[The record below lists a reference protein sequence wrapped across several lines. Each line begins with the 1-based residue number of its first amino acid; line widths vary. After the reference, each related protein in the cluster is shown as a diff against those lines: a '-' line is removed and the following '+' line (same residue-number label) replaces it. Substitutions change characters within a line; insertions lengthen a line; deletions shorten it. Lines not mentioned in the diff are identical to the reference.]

1 MKNLELSIKI
11 YLLDFTDIKMDGGD
25 KMTGEVFFTSP
36 QKEFTNLL
44 YKVKKEFNLSVSV
57 CESTFDDAVQIA
69 RDMISQDPNRISI
82 LGSGGA
88 TLNLLRKDIGPLP
101 FVSIY
106 PTEYDLI
113 LALQKAKK
121 MKCKVGVFSGETEK
135 FSIITT
141 LCTILNLPAKV
152 YIYHDWQ
159 DLLIKIKQARQDGVE
174 VVVGA
179 GEKIASVV
187 YLNGMDYISVL
198 GGENTIRKAFENA
211 RAISNFQL
219 SERIASSQVKT
230 ITAYSHEGMIAI
242 DDKKR
247 FTIFNHVAE
256 PIFGLNEQEVL
267 GKSLDE
273 LSHFKYLVKLF
284 DQHEKRLGFLYK
296 MPKGDLLVN
305 RIPSFDKRQ
314 NLSSIFITFKEVAK
328 KQEEGKASRDIIEK
342 GLIAKYS
349 FKDIFHVNP
358 GMAAVI
364 QKAKKYANTDGIVLI
379 RGESGTGKELLAQSL
394 HNGHLLRGK
403 CPFVAVNC
411 ASLDDNLLRSELFGY
426 SEGSFTGAS
435 KGGKAGL
442 FEIAQGGTVFLD
454 EIGKMKLDLQANLLR
469 VLQEKEVRRIGSD
482 RVIPVDVRVIA
493 ASNEDLEALVRKGAF
508 REDLYFRLNVLKL
521 TLPPLRE
528 RKDDIPCLI
537 KFFVEKLTDKY
548 NKPNFELSEL
558 ILNKIAK
565 QEWYGNI
572 RQLQNFVERSVILA
586 DSESEWEDTVLEL
599 LAEEERVQVLNQIN
613 EETADNKINVRIST
627 LEEMN
632 AQIIQSVRARTSL
645 NNTELAMKLGISRP
659 TLLKMLNRNLSAF
672 SVEL

>member
-1 MKNLELSIKI
+1 
-11 YLLDFTDIKMDGGD
+11 
-25 KMTGEVFFTSP
+25 MTGEVFFTSP

-44 YKVKKEFNLSVSV
+44 YKVKKEFNLSISL

-69 RDMISQDPNRISI
+69 RDMISQNPNRISV

-88 TLNLLRKDIGPLP
+88 TLNLLRKDIGQLP

-113 LALQKAKK
+113 LVLQKAKK
-121 MKCKVGVFSGETEK
+121 RKCQVGVFSGETEK
-135 FSIITT
+135 FSIITN
-141 LCTILNLPAKV
+141 LCKVINLPARV
-152 YIYHDWQ
+152 YIYHDWP
-159 DLLIKIKQARQDGVE
+159 DLLSKIKQAREDGVKLI
-174 VVVGA
+174 VGA

-187 YLNGMDYISVL
+187 YSNGIDYISVM

-211 RAISNFQL
+211 RAILNFQL
-219 SERIASSQVKT
+219 NAKRVSSQ
-230 ITAYSHEGMIAI
+230 
-242 DDKKR
+242 
-247 FTIFNHVAE
+247 
-256 PIFGLNEQEVL
+256 
-267 GKSLDE
+267 
-273 LSHFKYLVKLF
+273 
-284 DQHEKRLGFLYK
+284 
-296 MPKGDLLVN
+296 
-305 RIPSFDKRQ
+305 
-314 NLSSIFITFKEVAK
+314 
-328 KQEEGKASRDIIEK
+328 KQEEGKANRDINGK

-349 FKDIFHVNP
+349 FEDILHVNP
-358 GMAAVI
+358 KMSELI
-364 QKAKKYANTDGIVLI
+364 NKAKKYANTDSVVLI
-379 RGESGTGKELLAQSL
+379 YGESGTGKELLAQSL
-394 HNGHLLRGK
+394 HTGNSQRSK
-403 CPFVAVNC
+403 FPFVAVNC

-482 RVIPVDVRVIA
+482 RVIPVNVRVIA

-528 RKDDIPCLI
+528 RKEDIPCLVI
-537 KFFVEKLTDKY
+537 SFVKKLTDKY
-548 NKPNFELSEL
+548 SKPNFKLSQVV
-558 ILNKIAK
+558 LNKIAK

-572 RQLQNFVERSVILA
+572 RQLQNFVERCVILA
-586 DSESEWEDTVLEL
+586 DSESDWEDTVLQL
-599 LAEEERVQVLNQIN
+599 LAEEERVHVLNKSD
-613 EETADNKINVRIST
+613 EESAEDKINVRIST

-645 NNTELAMKLGISRP
+645 NNTELALKLGISRP
-659 TLLKMLNRNLSAF
+659 TLLKMLNRNF
-672 SVEL
+672 STFPMELNQ